1 MVSDVRGEIFQNSEK
16 GTPVKKLTR
25 IIKMIPLIVAVLISF
40 ATVFPGIQ
48 SQEKLLGKAFRRPAL
63 NGWLFIH
70 LQGSPRQVGFQH
82 GFLLSPEIQSAF
94 AAIKLE
100 LTHETNK
107 DWAFFRNAAQNIL
120 WPHVE
125 REYQEEL
132 QGIVEGLNAKNV
144 AMDIWDVTAMN
155 AFLEMFTYA
164 GFLAKQDKPGNL
176 SELPVIPERCSAFVA
191 TGSYTKDGRVI
202 IAHNTWTYYLDGRHW
217 NVVYDIVPEKGH
229 RILMDGIPGLIH
241 SGDDFGM
248 NSAGMLITETS
259 ISGYSGWNSDGIPE
273 FVRARKA
280 MQYSVS
286 IDDFDRIMRTGNN
299 GGYANNWLVA
309 DRKTHEI
316 ASLELGLK
324 NVTLLRTK
332 DGYFCGANFPVNEK
346 LIREETDFDP
356 SDLSLSANARRVR
369 WEELMA
375 EHKGRIDVAAG
386 QRFLADHWDT
396 FEKKEAPSERT
407 LCGHNDLSPR
417 GMKGWQ
423 EPYGPAGVV
432 QTKIAD
438 AAMAERMSLLGA
450 IGHSCGMDFIAV
462 PHLRLHPEFNWQ
474 KELLQDIDSHPWTLF
489 SGAK

>member
-1 MVSDVRGEIFQNSEK
+1 MGANVRGEIHQNREK
-16 GTPVKKLTR
+16 RTPVKKMAPME
-25 IIKMIPLIVAVLISF
+25 KMTPLIVAVLISF
-40 ATVFPGIQ
+40 ATAFPGIQ
-48 SQEKLLGKAFRRPAL
+48 NREDLLEKGFRRPAQ
-63 NGWLFIH
+63 NGWIFIH
-70 LQGSPRQVGFQH
+70 LQGSPRQIGFQH
-82 GFLLSPEIQSAF
+82 GFLLSPEIQNSF

-107 DWAFFRNAAQNIL
+107 DWTFFRDAVQIIL

-132 QGIVEGLNAKNV
+132 QGIVEGLNAKKV
-144 AMDIWDVTAMN
+144 AMDLWDVAAMN

-164 GFLAKQDKPGNL
+164 GFLAKQNRPGNP
-176 SELPVIPERCSAFVA
+176 SEWPVMAERCSAFVA
-191 TGSYTKDGRVI
+191 TGSYTKDGGVI
-202 IAHNTWTYYLDGRHW
+202 IAHNAWTYYLDGRHW
-217 NVVYDIVPEKGH
+217 NIVFDIVPKNGH

-248 NSAGMLITETS
+248 NSAGILITETS

-280 MQYSVS
+280 MQYSAS

-309 DRKTHEI
+309 DWKTNEI

-324 NVTLLRTK
+324 NVTLLRSK

-356 SDLSLSANARRVR
+356 HDPGSSANARRAR

-375 EHKGRIDVAAG
+375 EHKGKIDVAAG
-386 QRFLADHWDT
+386 EKFLADHWDT
-396 FEKKEAPSERT
+396 FEKKEIPSERT
-407 LCGHNDLSPR
+407 LCGHNDLSQR

-423 EPYGPAGVV
+423 EAYGPAGVA
-432 QTKIAD
+432 QAKIAD
-438 AAMAERMSLLGA
+438 AGMAKRMSFLGA
-450 IGHSCGMDFIAV
+450 IGHPCGIDFKAAA
-462 PHLRLHPEFNWQ
+462 HLRLHPQFNWQ
-474 KELLQDIDSHPWTLF
+474 INLLQDIDSHPWTLF
-489 SGAK
+489 AVAK

>member
-1 MVSDVRGEIFQNSEK
+1 MK
-16 GTPVKKLTR
+16 
-25 IIKMIPLIVAVLISF
+25 KMIPLIVAVLISF
-40 ATVFPGIQ
+40 AAVFPGIQ
-48 SQEKLLGKAFRRPAL
+48 SQEKLLGKAYRQPAQ
-63 NGWLFIH
+63 NGWIYVH
-70 LQGSPRQVGFQH
+70 LQGAPRQIGFQH
-82 GFLLSPEIQSAF
+82 GFLLSPEIQNAF
-94 AAIKLE
+94 AAVKLE

-144 AMDIWDVTAMN
+144 AMDIWDVAAMN
-155 AFLEMFTYA
+155 AFLEMFNYA
-164 GFLAKQDKPGNL
+164 DSLTKPDKSTISSG
-176 SELPVIPERCSAFVA
+176 LPVMAERCSAFVA
-191 TGSYTKDGRVI
+191 TGGYTKDGGVI
-202 IAHNTWTYYLDGRHW
+202 MAHNAWTYYLDGRHW
-217 NVVYDIVPEKGH
+217 NIIFDIVPEKGF
-229 RILMDGIPGLIH
+229 RILMDGLPGLIH

-248 NSAGMLITETS
+248 NSAGILITETS
-259 ISGYSGWNSDGIPE
+259 ITGYSGWKSDGIPE

-280 MQYSVS
+280 MQYSASV
-286 IDDFDRIMRTGNN
+286 DDFDRTMRTGNN

-309 DRKTHEI
+309 DRKNNEI

-324 NVTLLRTK
+324 NVTLLRSK

-432 QTKIAD
+432 QAKIAD

-450 IGHSCGMDFIAV
+450 IGHSCGMDFKAV

-474 KELLQDIDSHPWTLF
+474 KDLLQDIDSHPWTLF

>member
-1 MVSDVRGEIFQNSEK
+1 MK
-16 GTPVKKLTR
+16 
-25 IIKMIPLIVAVLISF
+25 KMIPLIVAVLISF
-40 ATVFPGIQ
+40 AAVFPGIQ
-48 SQEKLLGKAFRRPAL
+48 SQEKLLGKAYRQPAQ
-63 NGWLFIH
+63 NGWIYVH
-70 LQGSPRQVGFQH
+70 LQGAPRQIGFQH
-82 GFLLSPEIQSAF
+82 GFLLSPEIQNAF
-94 AAIKLE
+94 AAVKLE

-144 AMDIWDVTAMN
+144 AMDIWDVAAMN
-155 AFLEMFTYA
+155 AFLEMFNYA
-164 GFLAKQDKPGNL
+164 DSLTKPDKSTISSG
-176 SELPVIPERCSAFVA
+176 LPVMAERCSAFVA
-191 TGSYTKDGRVI
+191 TGGYTKDGGVI
-202 IAHNTWTYYLDGRHW
+202 MAHNAWTYYLDGRHW
-217 NVVYDIVPEKGH
+217 NIIFDIVPEKGF
-229 RILMDGIPGLIH
+229 RILMDGLPGLIH

-248 NSAGMLITETS
+248 NSAGILITETS
-259 ISGYSGWNSDGIPE
+259 ITGYSGWKSDGIPE

-280 MQYSVS
+280 MQYSASV
-286 IDDFDRIMRTGNN
+286 DDFDRTMRTGNN

-309 DRKTHEI
+309 DRKNNEI

-324 NVTLLRTK
+324 NVTLLRSK

-356 SDLSLSANARRVR
+356 RDLGLSANARHVR
-369 WEELMA
+369 WEELMV
-375 EHKGRIDVAAG
+375 EYKGKIDVAIG
-386 QRFLADHWDT
+386 QKFLADHWDT

-432 QTKIAD
+432 QAKIAD

-450 IGHSCGMDFIAV
+450 IGHSCGMDFKAV

-474 KELLQDIDSHPWTLF
+474 KDLLQDIDSHPWTLF

>member
-1 MVSDVRGEIFQNSEK
+1 MKRSIFLVVSVLYVLATAFQ
-16 GTPVKKLTR
+16 
-25 IIKMIPLIVAVLISF
+25 
-40 ATVFPGIQ
+40 GIQ
-48 SQEKLLGKAFRRPAL
+48 SQDPRLKNAFRRPSQ
-63 NGWLFIH
+63 NGWIFIY
-70 LQGSPRQVGFQH
+70 LQGSPRQIGFQH
-82 GFLLSPEIQSAF
+82 GFLLSPEIQNAF

-107 DWAFFRNAAQNIL
+107 DWAFFRDAAQNIL

-132 QGIVEGLNAKNV
+132 QGIVEGLNAKKV
-144 AMDIWDVTAMN
+144 AVDIWDVVAMN

-164 GFLAKQDKPGNL
+164 GFVAKQDKPGDP
-176 SELPVIPERCSAFVA
+176 SELPVMAERCSAFVA
-191 TGSYTKDGRVI
+191 TGSYTKGGRVI

-217 NVVYDIVPEKGH
+217 NIVYDIVPEKGH
-229 RILMDGIPGLIH
+229 NILMDGIPGLIH

-280 MQYSVS
+280 MQYSAS
-286 IDDFDRIMRTGNN
+286 IDDFDRIMKTGNN

-309 DRKTHEI
+309 DRKNNEI

-324 NVTLLRTK
+324 NVTLLRSK
-332 DGYFCGANFPVNEK
+332 DGFFCGANFPVNEK

-356 SDLSLSANARRVR
+356 HDPGSSANARHVR
-369 WEELMA
+369 WEELMV
-375 EHKGRIDVAAG
+375 EYKGKIDVAAG
-386 QRFLADHWDT
+386 QKFLADHWDT

-423 EPYGPAGVV
+423 EPFGPAGVA
-432 QTKIAD
+432 QAKIAD
-438 AAMAERMSLLGA
+438 ARMAERMSFLGA
-450 IGHSCGMDFIAV
+450 IGHPCGIDFKAAA
-462 PHLRLHPEFNWQ
+462 HLLLHSQFNWQ
-474 KELLQDIDSHPWTLF
+474 KGLLQDIDSHPWTLF
-489 SGAK
+489 AVSK

>member
-1 MVSDVRGEIFQNSEK
+1 
-16 GTPVKKLTR
+16 VKKQTR
-25 IIKMIPLIVAVLISF
+25 MKKMIPLIVAVLVPF
-40 ATVFPGIQ
+40 ATCFPGIQ
-48 SQEKLLGKAFRRPAL
+48 SQEKLLGKAFRRPAQ
-63 NGWLFIH
+63 NGWIYVH
-70 LQGSPRQVGFQH
+70 LQGTPRQVGFQH
-82 GFLLSPEIQSAF
+82 GFLLSPEIQNAL

-107 DWAFFRNAAQNIL
+107 DWAFFRNAAQNNL

-144 AMDIWDVTAMN
+144 SVDIWDVVAMN

-164 GFLAKQDKPGNL
+164 GFLAKQDEPGNP
-176 SELPVIPERCSAFVA
+176 SELPVMTERCSAFVA

-217 NVVYDIVPEKGH
+217 NIVYDIVPEKGH

-259 ISGYSGWNSDGIPE
+259 ISGYSGWKSDGIPE

-280 MQYSVS
+280 MQYSASV
-286 IDDFDRIMRTGNN
+286 DDFDRIMRTGNN

-309 DRKTHEI
+309 DRKNNEI

-324 NVTLLRTK
+324 NVTLLRSK

-346 LIREETDFDP
+346 LIREETEFDP
-356 SDLSLSANARRVR
+356 HDLGSSANARHVR
-369 WEELMA
+369 WEELMV
-375 EHKGRIDVAAG
+375 EYKGKIDVAAG
-386 QRFLADHWDT
+386 QKFLADHWDT

-432 QTKIAD
+432 QAKIAD

-450 IGHSCGMDFIAV
+450 IGHSCGMDFKAV

-474 KELLQDIDSHPWTLF
+474 KDLLQDIDSHPWTLF
-489 SGAK
+489 AAAK